1 MRFWLSI
8 HLNHQLNRTYT
19 HSEINHYQFANNS
32 PWHKNAFYRIKFPKN
47 NYRPTLTSSAQTC
60 SNWRCASSALCLH
73 FKPRALVWRRPPS
86 AHLWRQ
92 PSHWHWL
99 VRLWLWHNCR
109 SSHTRLAFSYWM
121 IYWVRCD
128 ELSRTKFELLWIPG
142 ASQSTTG
149 ESPK

>member
-1 MRFWLSI
+1 MN
-8 HLNHQLNRTYT
+8 LNMTYT
-19 HSEINHYQFANNS
+19 NSEINNYQFANNS
-32 PWHKNAFYRIKFPKN
+32 PWHKNVFYRVKFPKN

-60 SNWRCASSALCLH
+60 SNWRCALSALCLH

-92 PSHWHWL
+92 PSHRHWL

-109 SSHTRLAFSYWM
+109 SRPCRQSHAARVSYWM
-121 IYWVRCD
+121 MYWVRCD
-128 ELSRTKFELLWIPG
+128 ELSRTKFELLWIQELRKALHP
-142 ASQSTTG
+142 G